1 MSFDAILMIAAV
13 IFMFMVFAGV
23 LMWGDLQTRPARDK
37 VIALPQKRRAF

>member
-23 LMWGDLQTRPARDK
+23 LVWGDLQTRPARHK
-37 VIALPQKRRAF
+37 AVAYPPKRRAF